1 MCVKLETARLKLRP
15 PELKDMQAVLPLI
28 GDYDVAKNLAN
39 APHPYEAQ
47 HWVDFIART
56 TESRARGT
64 GFAFMIV
71 RKSDCVPMGMCGVR
85 LNDGMFELGYWLGKP
100 YWGEGFA
107 TEAARRV
114 CAFALF
120 ELKCDRLSAA
130 WFADNPASG
139 RVLEKLGFVAT
150 GTDLRE
156 SKARGVAVEC
166 RTMRLDRE
174 NYGRRKVAA

>member
-15 PELKDMQAVLPLI
+15 PELKDMQAILPLI

-47 HWVDFIART
+47 HWADFIART
-56 TESRARGT
+56 TEGRARGT
-64 GFAFMIV
+64 GFAFLIV
-71 RKSDCVPMGMCGVR
+71 RKTDCVPMGMCGVH
-85 LNDGMFELGYWLGKP
+85 LKDSGFELGYWLGKP

-120 ELKCDRLSAA
+120 ELKSEWLSAG

-139 RVLEKLGFVAT
+139 RVLEKLGFAAA
-150 GTDLRE
+150 GTDLRD
-156 SKARGVAVEC
+156 SKARGKAVAC
-166 RTMRLDRE
+166 HTMRLDRE
-174 NYGRRKVAA
+174 NFGRRKAAA